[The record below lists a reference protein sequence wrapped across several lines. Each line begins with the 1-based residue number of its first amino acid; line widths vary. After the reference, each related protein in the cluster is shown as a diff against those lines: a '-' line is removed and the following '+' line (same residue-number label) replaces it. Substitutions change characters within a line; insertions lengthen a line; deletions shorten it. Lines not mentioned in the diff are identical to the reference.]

1 MIRIL
6 ILSFFTS
13 FLSAQQNELI
23 QYSVDSNIEILYTG
37 DYKTGELDV
46 KMLNREW

>member
-13 FLSAQQNELI
+13 FLSAQENELI
-23 QYSVDSNIEILYTG
+23 QYPVNSNIKILYAG
-37 DYKTGELDV
+37 DYKKGELDV
-46 KMLNREW
+46 